1 MIRIKS
7 RNKESKRKAPKI
19 KKYKEFR
26 VEKQKIDNDKK
37 LVIQDGKGPKIE
49 KMI

>member
-1 MIRIKS
+1 M
-7 RNKESKRKAPKI
+7 
-19 KKYKEFR
+19 EFR

-37 LVIQDGKGPKIE
+37 LVIQDGNGPKIE